1 MKSWFS
7 GLLALAL
14 SILCVAV
21 PAHAGVVAVP
31 EPATGLLVALGVG
44 AMMLVR
50 RKNSKSPP
58 EQK

>member
-14 SILCVAV
+14 SILSVAV
-21 PAHAGVVAVP
+21 SAHAGVVTVP

-44 AMMLVR
+44 AIMAMR

-58 EQK
+58 EQE